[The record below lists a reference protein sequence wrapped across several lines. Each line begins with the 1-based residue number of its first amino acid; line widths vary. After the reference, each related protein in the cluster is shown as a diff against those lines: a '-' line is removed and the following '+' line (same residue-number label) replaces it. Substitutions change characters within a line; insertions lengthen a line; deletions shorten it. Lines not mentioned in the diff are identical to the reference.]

1 MARLPRLI
9 IPDQL
14 HHVVQSG
21 NDRQQI
27 FQDAEDYEA
36 FLKWLRESSKL
47 FKVAIHA
54 YTLMPDRVH
63 LLLSPTDETGL
74 ARMMQWIGRYYVPY
88 FNRKYQREG
97 TLWKGRYKA
106 TVIDPEQYFMPCCRY
121 IELNPVRSGLAAEP
135 SEYRWSSYLHH
146 IGARQDPVIMDHPKY
161 WALGNTPF
169 EREAAYRELT
179 ELALKEEEIRQISDF
194 TAKGWALGSAVFKA
208 GLEKKTQRRVSPTK
222 RGRPAKQ
229 ENSNAEAVGK
239 TPS

>member
-9 IPDQL
+9 VPDQL
-14 HHVVQSG
+14 HHVIQSG

-36 FLKWLRESSKL
+36 FLKWLREASKL

-54 YTLMPDRVH
+54 YVLMPNHLH
-63 LLLSPTDETGL
+63 LLLSPSDQTGL
-74 ARMMQWIGRYYVPY
+74 ARMMQWVGRYYVPY
-88 FNRKYQREG
+88 FNRKYKRYG

-106 TVIDPEQYFMPCCRY
+106 AVIEPEQYFMACCRY
-121 IELNPVRSGLAAEP
+121 IELNPVRNGLVAAP

-146 IGARQDPVIMDHPKY
+146 VGARQDPVMTDHPKY

-179 ELALKEEEIRQISDF
+179 EQSLADEEVQQISDF
-194 TAKGWALGSAVFKA
+194 TAKGWALGSVAFKA
-208 GLEKKTQRRVSPTK
+208 ALEKKTQRRLSPTQ
-222 RGRPAKQ
+222 RGRPSKR
-229 ENSNAEAVGK
+229 ESSDGAVK
-239 TPS
+239 TDKSS